1 MKRLPL
7 LFLALL
13 TLLLPACGSKPTS
26 YEGRLYFTRQ
36 EKDRYRI
43 DWTDP
48 KGEAIHPFLGET
60 EDARGPSVSPD
71 GTRLAYLAGSPPVLH
86 IRSMATGS
94 DEQIT
99 KLEGS
104 VSRAAWS
111 PVNNSIAYLYYP
123 PQGRIQ
129 LVTQLLGGRTT
140 VVHTARTLGIPT
152 WSRLGNR
159 VYYTETDAAG
169 MSRIF
174 SRKTDGT
181 EPELLVE
188 DASEPA
194 MSPDGL
200 LVAVV
205 SKGKLGLVG
214 ISDKQLTTLLDRPGV
229 SQPTWSPSGQQ
240 IAFLLGGQI
249 WIVDADG
256 SDVRQVGELPGPALD
271 LAWGK
276 GL

>member
-1 MKRLPL
+1 MKRLPV
-7 LFLALL
+7 LALVL
-13 TLLLPACGSKPTS
+13 IALLAPACGSKPTS
-26 YEGRLYFTRQ
+26 YEGRLYYTRQ

-48 KGEAIHPFLGET
+48 KGAETHPFLGET
-60 EDARGPSVSPD
+60 EDARGPSVAPD
-71 GTRLAYLAGSPPVLH
+71 GTRLAYLSGSPPVLH
-86 IRSMATGS
+86 VRSLATGG

-111 PVNNSIAYLYYP
+111 HVNDSIAYLRYP
-123 PQGRIQ
+123 PQGRTE
-129 LVTQLLGGRTT
+129 LVMQLLGGRTT
-140 VVHTARTLGIPT
+140 VVHSARNLGVPT

-159 VYYTETDAAG
+159 LYYTETDAAG
-169 MSRIF
+169 KSRVY

-205 SKGKLGLVG
+205 SKGRLGLVG

-229 SQPTWSPSGQQ
+229 SQPTWSPSGEE
-240 IAFLLGGQI
+240 IAFLLDGQI
-249 WIVDADG
+249 WIVEADG
-256 SDVRQVGELPGPALD
+256 SNVRQVTELPTPALD
-271 LAWGK
+271 LSWGK
-276 GL
+276 AR